1 MSYPHSKPIS
11 LGNHFPNPAD
21 SIVPFGHAPPHNHA
35 ADGAMD
41 VALRSVPLPEGLLG
55 RLKQLALTMPDEAS
69 GQVDYLGC

>member
-1 MSYPHSKPIS
+1 MS

-21 SIVPFGHAPPHNHA
+21 SNAPFGHAPPHIHG

-55 RLKQLALTMPDEAS
+55 RLKQLALTMPDEAT